1 MSEYILLYT
10 DTDTDRQA
18 DRQITNGVSLLFIM
32 VGIVF
37 VNLIIST

>member
-10 DTDTDRQA
+10 DTDTDRQT